1 MHRHSEPRGVRRLR
15 GEMRGALIIAAGTSQ
30 SFVRQRKRSE
40 NRGKASSIPK
50 VVMGAAILLAG
61 LYMLWL
67 AF

>member
-1 MHRHSEPRGVRRLR
+1 MAKKRIGILNRTECDGN
-15 GEMRGALIIAAGTSQ
+15 IAGLCP
-30 SFVRQRKRSE
+30 KRSE